1 MISEEDNCNIVS
13 DVTDEEMKNAIKSI
27 ASLYVVVSFFLSFLT
42 SAFLDSFLFIDESCQ
57 QVQASFTFLIS
68 ATG

>member
-27 ASLYVVVSFFLSFLT
+27 ASLYVVVRFFLFIST
-42 SAFLDSFLFIDESCQ
+42 SLDSFLFIDESCQ
-57 QVQASFTFLIS
+57 QVQASFTFLVS
-68 ATG
+68 ATD

>member
-27 ASLYVVVSFFLSFLT
+27 ASLYVVVSFFLFFWQVRLLT
-42 SAFLDSFLFIDESCQ
+42 LFY
-57 QVQASFTFLIS
+57 L
-68 ATG
+68 